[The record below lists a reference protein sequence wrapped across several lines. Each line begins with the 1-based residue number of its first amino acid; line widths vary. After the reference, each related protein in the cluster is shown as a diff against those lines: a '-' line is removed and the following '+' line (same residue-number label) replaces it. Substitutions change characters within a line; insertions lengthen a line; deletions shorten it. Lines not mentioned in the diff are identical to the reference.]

1 MSTQAP
7 ELQMQVGGISQ
18 VGGRAN
24 NEDAILIHELAP
36 GPNLPSGGWVLAVA
50 DGMGGAA
57 DGEVASSLAIQTL
70 ESVFSQGAQPD
81 AALAL
86 KQAYRQANEAVHAAG
101 GDGDNRPGTTLVSAV
116 VRGKYVTIAN
126 VGDSRAYLM
135 RANQLTQITQDH
147 SVVAEQVAA
156 GTLAPEEE
164 RTSPQRNMLTA
175 AIGTQPQLERRL
187 PAIYELVL
195 LPEDRLLLC
204 SDGFYDVLGSDDY
217 LQLMSGEDAHTSA
230 VALTD
235 LATQRRTT
243 DNVSAVV
250 LAVGSS
256 LATMQR
262 AEIARD
268 LAEHRA
274 EHGTSILVPVIIL
287 ILVTALV
294 AAGVWYW
301 MF

>member
-1 MSTQAP
+1 MITQAP
-7 ELQMQVGGISQ
+7 ELQMQVGGVSHI
-18 VGGRAN
+18 GGRPN
-24 NEDAILIHELAP
+24 NEDAILVQEITPRADLP
-36 GPNLPSGGWVLAVA
+36 GGGWVLAVA
-50 DGMGGAA
+50 DGMGGHA
-57 DGEVASSLAIQTL
+57 DGEIASALAIQTL
-70 ESVFSQGAQPD
+70 QESFSTESSPD
-81 AALAL
+81 AALVL
-86 KQAYRQANEAVHAAG
+86 KQAYRRANDAIFAAG
-101 GDGDNRPGTTLVSAV
+101 TDGRQPGTTLVSAV

-126 VGDSRAYLM
+126 VGDSRAYLV

-156 GTLAPEEE
+156 GALAPGEE
-164 RTSPQRNMLTA
+164 RSSSQRNMLTA
-175 AIGTQPQLERRL
+175 ALGTNEQLERRL
-187 PAIYELVL
+187 PTIYELVL

-204 SDGFYDVLGSDDY
+204 SDGFYDVLESSDY
-217 LQLMSGEDAHTSA
+217 LQLMGGEDAQSSA
-230 VALTD
+230 VALTE

-256 LATMQR
+256 AASLQR

-274 EHGTSILVPVIIL
+274 EHGTSILVPVVILIIL
-287 ILVTALV
+287 TALV

>member
-1 MSTQAP
+1 M
-7 ELQMQVGGISQ
+7 SQ

-24 NEDAILIHELAP
+24 NEDAILIHELSP
-36 GPNLPSGGWVLAVA
+36 DPQLPAGGWVLAVA
-50 DGMGGAA
+50 DGMGGRAN
-57 DGEVASSLAIQTL
+57 GEVASSLAIETL
-70 ESVFSQGAQPD
+70 QNVFATGHQPD
-81 AALAL
+81 AAQAL
-86 KQAYRQANEAVHAAG
+86 KQAYRQANEAVYAAG
-101 GDGDNRPGTTLVSAV
+101 GESDDDRPGTTLVSAV

-126 VGDSRAYLM
+126 VGDSRAYLI

-156 GTLAPEEE
+156 GTLPAEAE

-175 AIGTQPQLERRL
+175 AIGTRPQLERRL
-187 PAIYELVL
+187 PAIYEMVL

-204 SDGFYDVLGSDDY
+204 SDGFYDVLGNDDY
-217 LQLMSGEDAHTSA
+217 LQLITGDNAQSSA
-230 VALTD
+230 LALTD

-274 EHGTSILVPVIIL
+274 DHGTSILVPVIIL
-287 ILVTALV
+287 IILTTLVSV
-294 AAGVWYW
+294 GVWYW